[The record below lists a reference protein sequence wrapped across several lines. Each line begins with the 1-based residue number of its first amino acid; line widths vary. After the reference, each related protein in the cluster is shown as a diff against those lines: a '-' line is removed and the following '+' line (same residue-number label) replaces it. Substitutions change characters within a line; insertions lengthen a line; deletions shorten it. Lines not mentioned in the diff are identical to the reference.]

1 MAIKKVSGT
10 MLQQNLS
17 RDGIPIVFDGNLLYV
32 DVVNRRIGINTTSP
46 TTDFQVTGPTQLGNI
61 VINGNEITHTDA
73 DAQIK
78 LGDISTVHIT
88 GGNANNILFTDG
100 TGNLAF
106 TSMQTLF
113 ALNNITTNNIPFRP
127 AAITANVN
135 QSTVT
140 YSTNA
145 LTTGQS
151 LSQAISTL
159 DSILGNIT
167 NASGNVITTGNLFL
181 TGGAQNYI
189 LATDGNGRTFWS
201 NISSIVSQTKFDGT
215 GVQLGANTRGSLTSA
230 VPLVSTT
237 TITDSVALLNELLG
251 KFTTSTGQSI
261 SVQNNLRAGGNI
273 VADNNISVTNGKFYG
288 NIQGTVLTAT
298 QPNITTVGNLGNLVV
313 NNSITTTTVTGQTF
327 YGNLI
332 GNLAGDITGNIVG
345 NVAGTTGS
353 FSGSLTAGNVF
364 TNNGTF
370 SGNIYGNIGTAAQ
383 PYITS
388 LGTLTGLT
396 ATGPITSSSL
406 TTQAA
411 YVNGALSAGSIV
423 TSGDVSIG
431 NNLTISGSTTLSTL
445 IVRQFEITTGNLT
458 SNTGMVSPAFYGNT
472 YNGVVANFTSNV
484 GALNFNAVNGVL
496 ASNIRLTSAAGRFV
510 GNVTG
515 TLFGNVNAATGVF
528 TNSISTTD
536 GFFSGNIYG
545 NVISSTQSAI
555 TSLGTLTYLN
565 VSGNV
570 TANNIIANSTIYS
583 PGFVGTLLTPVQP
596 NITTVGSLGNLTV
609 NTSIQATTVT
619 AQTYYGNV
627 IGSSA
632 NITLNVT
639 ANNIIANST
648 IYSPGFVGTLQ
659 TPVQPNIT
667 TVGKLGNLTVNT
679 SITATTVTAQTYYG
693 NVVGSSANITT
704 IDSANITGANITV
717 GNDDDISGYLTVTAD
732 ANVYGNLAVGT
743 DEDGPYNLTVNGTI
757 AATGNVSSNEFYG
770 NIRADRI
777 DSLYS
782 SVIEFTSQGAVG
794 LPHGD
799 TSQRPAL
806 AKGGYVRYNTDVP
819 GLEYYD
825 GGAWVE
831 ITNTVRNQIITP
843 DGVNNRY
850 LLDHTTTAAGSI
862 VSINGTV
869 QQPGMA
875 YTMSESNNNCYI
887 TFNETPL
894 PTDIVDVRFMGA
906 TVNFNTTLSDNL
918 TIYGNLTTN
927 SVTTGA
933 FTIAENNNRVV
944 VSCNGVK
951 VFAINSRGDVTIAG
965 NISYGPIA

>member
-46 TTDFQVTGPTQLGNI
+46 ATDFQVTGPTQLGNI
-61 VINGNEITHTDA
+61 VINGSEITHTDA

-78 LGDISTVHIT
+78 LGDISTVHIA

-288 NIQGTVLTAT
+288 DIQGTVLTAT

-528 TNSISTTD
+528 ANSISTTD

-545 NVISSTQSAI
+545 NVISSVQSSI
-555 TSLGTLTYLN
+555 TSLGTLNYLN
-565 VSGNV
+565 VSG
-570 TANNIIANSTIYS
+570 
-583 PGFVGTLLTPVQP
+583 
-596 NITTVGSLGNLTV
+596 
-609 NTSIQATTVT
+609 
-619 AQTYYGNV
+619 
-627 IGSSA
+627 
-632 NITLNVT
+632 NVT

-667 TVGKLGNLTVNT
+667 TVGSLGNLTVNT
-679 SITATTVTAQTYYG
+679 SIQATTVTAQTHYG
-693 NVVGSSANITT
+693 NVIGSSANITT
-704 IDSANITGANITV
+704 INSINITGTNVTS
-717 GNDDDISGYLTVTAD
+717 NQLTVTAD
-732 ANVYGNLAVGT
+732 TSVAGNLAVGT
-743 DEDGPYNLTVNGTI
+743 NQTVGGNIT
-757 AATGNVSSNEFYG
+757 ATGNVSSNEFYG

-933 FTIAENNNRVV
+933 FTISENNNRVI

-951 VFAINSRGDVTIAG
+951 VFAINSSGDVTIAG

>member
-1 MAIKKVSGT
+1 MAINKISGE
-10 MLQQNLS
+10 MLKQDLTRS
-17 RDGIPIVFDGNLLYV
+17 GVPIVFDGNLLYV
-32 DVVNRRIGINTTSP
+32 DVVNRRIGINTTAP
-46 TTDFQVTGPTQLGNI
+46 TSDFQVAGPTQLGNI
-61 VINGNEITHTDA
+61 IINGNEITHTDA

-215 GVQLGANTRGSLTSA
+215 GVQLGTNTRGSLTSA

-261 SVQNNLRAGGNI
+261 SVQNDLQAGGNI
-273 VADNNISVTNGKFYG
+273 VAGNNISVTNGKFYG
-288 NIQGTVLTAT
+288 DIQGTVLTAT

-353 FSGSLTAGNVF
+353 LSGCLTAGNVF

-411 YVNGALSAGSIV
+411 YINGALSAGSIV

-445 IVRQFEITTGNLT
+445 IVRQFEITAGNLT
-458 SNTGMVSPAFYGNT
+458 SNTGMVSPVFYGT
-472 YNGVVANFTSNV
+472 TFNGQFGNFTGNV
-484 GALNFNAVNGVL
+484 TALNLVTNNSLFAPNV
-496 ASNIRLTSAAGRFV
+496 RLTTAAGR
-510 GNVTG
+510 VTG
-515 TLFGNVNAATGVF
+515 NLVGTVTGNVNGATGVF

-565 VSGNV
+565 VSG
-570 TANNIIANSTIYS
+570 
-583 PGFVGTLLTPVQP
+583 
-596 NITTVGSLGNLTV
+596 
-609 NTSIQATTVT
+609 
-619 AQTYYGNV
+619 
-627 IGSSA
+627 
-632 NITLNVT
+632 NVT

-743 DEDGPYNLTVNGTI
+743 DEDGPYNLTVDGAI

-951 VFAINSRGDVTIAG
+951 VFAINSSGDVTIAG